1 MALLNK
7 KKMLPFVLFF
17 IVANPALFKLVR
29 KLLGGW
35 VASADGLPTTA
46 GLLVHSLV
54 FVLLSTFLWRKIYG
68 KSSGY
73 AMEGQSLLED
83 EK

>member
-7 KKMLPFVLFF
+7 KKILPFVLFF

-29 KLLGGW
+29 KVLGGW
-35 VASADGLPTTA
+35 VASAEGLPTTA

-68 KSSGY
+68 KTSSY
-73 AMEGQSLLED
+73 TMESAEILED
-83 EK
+83 K

>member
-7 KKMLPFVLFF
+7 KKILPFVLFF

-29 KLLGGW
+29 KVLGSW
-35 VASADGLPTTA
+35 VASAEGLPTMA
-46 GLLVHSLV
+46 GLIVHSLV

-68 KSSGY
+68 KTSGY
-73 AMEGQSLLED
+73 NMESAEILED
-83 EK
+83 K

>member
-7 KKMLPFVLFF
+7 KKILPFVLFF

-29 KLLGGW
+29 KVLGGW
-35 VASADGLPTTA
+35 VASAEGLPTTA

-68 KSSGY
+68 KTSTYNLEGCPL
-73 AMEGQSLLED
+73 MED
-83 EK
+83 K